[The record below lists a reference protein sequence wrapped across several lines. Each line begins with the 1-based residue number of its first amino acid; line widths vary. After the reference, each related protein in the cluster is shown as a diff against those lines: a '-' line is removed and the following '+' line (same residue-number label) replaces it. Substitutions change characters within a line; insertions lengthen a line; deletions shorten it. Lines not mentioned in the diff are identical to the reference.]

1 MKDQLVRFCVDAGV
15 GFVIVAV
22 SAAARRDARP
32 FTAIG
37 ITCAFVLAWLAQVVV
52 QYGPHLPM
60 ATSAAVLALVP
71 VAWGDLFMR
80 RVEPASLVYATII
93 ATWARWRDLDPGTG
107 VFAGIAVIVIVG
119 LAALVLMRAKRLDA
133 FGAGDVAGLP
143 VIAYGFG
150 LSIGVAALILG
161 TLALLVRRAPGAL
174 LAAVIIAAILVA
186 PLASVLRWPWLS

>member
-32 FTAIG
+32 FTAMA

-107 VFAGIAVIVIVG
+107 VFAAIVVILVVG